1 MRDWWYKKAET
12 MFYPNPDLPKL
23 EKIID
28 ELVLATPKSNEEVV
42 NLRSVLK
49 EYSNTLIDTMTLQTS
64 GSTAT
69 NIVNSAFSTLKI
81 NVHNDLKLSGD
92 VKGRSWS
99 VIDDNQTK

>member
-1 MRDWWYKKAET
+1 
-12 MFYPNPDLPKL
+12 
-23 EKIID
+23 
-28 ELVLATPKSNEEVV
+28 
-42 NLRSVLK
+42 
-49 EYSNTLIDTMTLQTS
+49 MTLQTS